1 MASPENRLAIYLQPV
16 FSNAAARLGP
26 SPLTAASG
34 WLLAGIVLSLIIV
47 SIYITSVIFIKRN
60 HIPDDDSVNR
70 KGVIKLAYNKFYIDE
85 IYNALFV
92 RPLSRISLFLSE
104 KIDIRIFDKAIESV
118 GKAVMFA
125 GGKIRLL
132 QTGNVGFYLFTMVI
146 FIIIVLVLNLIY

>member
-1 MASPENRLAIYLQPV
+1 MR
-16 FSNAAARLGP
+16 
-26 SPLTAASG
+26 
-34 WLLAGIVLSLIIV
+34 GI
-47 SIYITSVIFIKRN
+47 R
-60 HIPDDDSVNR
+60 
-70 KGVIKLAYNKFYIDE
+70 YNKFYIDE